1 MGTSIE
7 SILKVLGLRTLT
19 LCANQPISDMEST
32 SRSSASSSGHRR
44 DRDRDHEKDSDRERK
59 HRHLDKDARDDRH
72 KKHKS
77 SSSSSSRS
85 RHRDRDHRGRDKGE
99 EEEDRHRRHQSSS
112 SSRHSKDKDRSET
125 TKSRSSKHDEEKTI
139 DNDDDEDM
147 WVEKEVVMHP
157 APIQVEAPRAG
168 VADELPITTNQDQG
182 LEIEVTKNEGPKRD
196 SWMTDDSGMDFGL
209 MGALRVKKPKEE
221 RPDPTKLQVSSREL
235 NIHLKTGQPIDQDAV
250 VDKPTFTFG
259 DAGSTW
265 RMTKLKRVMETAA
278 EEGVAPEVIGVERYG
293 SIERFNEA
301 LEERKELDRRM
312 ARKKDRRSDRRDDS
326 RDSRDSR
333 SSRSDDRRRERGD
346 DEYGRS
352 RSDRPSKGGRLSE
365 FSSAAS
371 SPFQRPM
378 DEHERQAKELARRE
392 KEKEKEKEQERRFT
406 PIPSPF
412 ATHVSSPMPSPS
424 TELVLTHDQLNKLK
438 AKAMRAKMLSL
449 PDADDLEKEYE
460 QAQKAATEA
469 ASRPSS
475 TDAQQQRLVVVQTM
489 GRSSGSSSP
498 APLGPGNSKGHG
510 KNKKEA
516 THDEQGNRIAYQGEE
531 GDLDLH
537 ELVRR
542 EKMGLEEGMDQELA
556 RRITRDAVFRD
567 DLDYM
572 DDNADKIAR
581 TVKKTDAQL
590 KSSAIY
596 DYRKS
601 QSTLDKC
608 AMCFKDDGRTPPIM
622 AVVSMGTRVY
632 LGLPLNKEFLPGH
645 CMIVPIQHV
654 TSTLECD
661 DDAWDEIRNF
671 MKCLIQMNAA
681 EDKAVIF
688 SETVINLKW
697 QKHSV
702 IECIPI
708 PWDAG
713 QTAPGYF
720 KEAILSADEEW
731 SQHKKLIETDAKL
744 AGNGGFRKRLTSKMP
759 FFHVWFGSPDK
770 GYGHVI
776 ENADRFEEYFVK
788 EVLASICEM
797 DSSQWSRRN
806 NKRHPTADNPRRV
819 EAFKKSWQAWD
830 WTRTLGSK

>member
-1 MGTSIE
+1 MDS
-7 SILKVLGLRTLT
+7 
-19 LCANQPISDMEST
+19 A
-32 SRSSASSSGHRR
+32 SRSSTTR
-44 DRDRDHEKDSDRERK
+44 
-59 HRHLDKDARDDRH
+59 
-72 KKHKS
+72 KS
-77 SSSSSSRS
+77 SSSSSKS
-85 RHRDRDHRGRDKGE
+85 RHHDRRDRD
-99 EEEDRHRRHQSSS
+99 EEDRHRSRHHHHHHHHKSSHS
-112 SSRHSKDKDRSET
+112 SSRHNKDKHKS
-125 TKSRSSKHDEEKTI
+125 KSSRSRKDSDEEQPADT
-139 DNDDDEDM
+139 NNEEYNNVDDEDM
-147 WVEKEVVMHP
+147 WVEKT
-157 APIQVEAPRAG
+157 IAG
-168 VADELPITTNQDQG
+168 VDPTPVPKSETPQASVPAASHADTASQEPDVEMATDS
-182 LEIEVTKNEGPKRD
+182 GPKRD
-196 SWMTDDSGMDFGL
+196 SWMMDDGGMDFGL
-209 MGALRVKKPKEE
+209 MGALKVKKPKVEK
-221 RPDPTKLQVSSREL
+221 PDPEKPQVSSREL
-235 NIHLKTGQPIDQDAV
+235 NVHLKAGLHVDQYPV
-250 VDKPTFTFG
+250 NEKPSFSFG
-259 DAGSTW
+259 DAGSSW

-293 SIERFNEA
+293 SIEKFKEA
-301 LEERKELDRRM
+301 LDERKELDRRTS
-312 ARKKDRRSDRRDDS
+312 KKRDRRDDRREGS
-326 RDSRDSR
+326 RDSRDSKGNKG
-333 SSRSDDRRRERGD
+333 DDRRRDRGED
-346 DEYGRS
+346 DYGRS
-352 RSDRPSKGGRLSE
+352 RNDRPSKSGRHSE

-378 DEHERQAKELARRE
+378 DEQERLEKELARRNKD
-392 KEKEKEKEQERRFT
+392 KEREKEQERRYT

-412 ATHVSSPMPSPS
+412 ATHVSSPIPNHSSEP
-424 TELVLTHDQLNKLK
+424 VLTPDQLNKLK
-438 AKAMRAKMLSL
+438 AKAMRAKMMGL
-449 PDADDLEKEYE
+449 PDADGLEKEYE
-460 QAQKAATEA
+460 QAQKAAAEA
-469 ASRPSS
+469 ASRPQSAE
-475 TDAQQQRLVVVQTM
+475 TQQQQRLVVVQTM

-498 APLGPGNSKGHG
+498 APLGPGNSKTPG
-510 KNKKEA
+510 KNKKET
-516 THDEQGNRIAYQGEE
+516 THDEQGNRTAYQGEE
-531 GDLDLH
+531 AELDLH

-567 DLDYM
+567 DNDYM
-572 DDNADKIAR
+572 DDNADRIAR

-590 KSSAIY
+590 KSSAIH
-596 DYRKS
+596 DHRKT
-601 QSTLDKC
+601 QTALDKC
-608 AMCFKDDGRTPPIM
+608 ALCFKDEGRTPPAV

-632 LGLPLNKEFLPGH
+632 LGLPQYKEFLPGH

-731 SQHKKLIETDAKL
+731 SQHKKLIETDTKL

-776 ENADRFEEYFVK
+776 ENADMFEEYFVK

-806 NKRHPTADNPRRV
+806 PKRIPTADNSRRV
-819 EAFKKSWQAWD
+819 EAFKKGWQAWD
-830 WTRTLGSK
+830 WTRTLEK

>member
-1 MGTSIE
+1 MDS
-7 SILKVLGLRTLT
+7 V
-19 LCANQPISDMEST
+19 
-32 SRSSASSSGHRR
+32 SRSSSTR
-44 DRDRDHEKDSDRERK
+44 
-59 HRHLDKDARDDRH
+59 
-72 KKHKS
+72 KS
-77 SSSSSSRS
+77 SSSSSKS
-85 RHRDRDHRGRDKGE
+85 RHHDRRDRD
-99 EEEDRHRRHQSSS
+99 EEDRHRSRHHHHKSSHS
-112 SSRHSKDKDRSET
+112 SSRHSKDKHKS
-125 TKSRSSKHDEEKTI
+125 KSSRSRKDGNEDQTVDNNNNDDED
-139 DNDDDEDM
+139 DNVDDEDM
-147 WVEKEVVMHP
+147 WVEKTISGVDP
-157 APIQVEAPRAG
+157 APVPMEVSQASLAADSHADAASQEPDVEM
-168 VADELPITTNQDQG
+168 TTDS
-182 LEIEVTKNEGPKRD
+182 GPKRD
-196 SWMTDDSGMDFGL
+196 SWMMDDGGMNFGL
-209 MGALRVKKPKEE
+209 MGALKVKKPKVEK
-221 RPDPTKLQVSSREL
+221 PDPEKLHVSSREL
-235 NIHLKTGQPIDQDAV
+235 NVHLKAGLHVDQYPV
-250 VDKPTFTFG
+250 NEKPSFSFG
-259 DAGSTW
+259 DAGSSW

-293 SIERFNEA
+293 SIEKFKEA
-301 LEERKELDRRM
+301 LEERKELDRRTS
-312 ARKKDRRSDRRDDS
+312 KKRNRRDD
-326 RDSRDSR
+326 RREDSRDGRDSESNR
-333 SSRSDDRRRERGD
+333 GDDRRRDRGE

-352 RSDRPSKGGRLSE
+352 RNDRPSKSGRHSE

-378 DEHERQAKELARRE
+378 DEQERLEKELARRNKD
-392 KEKEKEKEQERRFT
+392 KEREKEQERRYT

-412 ATHVSSPMPSPS
+412 ATHVSSPLPSHSSEP
-424 TELVLTHDQLNKLK
+424 VLTPDQLNKLK
-438 AKAMRAKMLSL
+438 AKSMRAKMMGL
-449 PDADDLEKEYE
+449 PDADALEKEYE
-460 QAQKAATEA
+460 QAQKAAAEA
-469 ASRPSS
+469 ASRPQS
-475 TDAQQQRLVVVQTM
+475 TETQQQQRLVVVQTM

-498 APLGPGNSKGHG
+498 APLGPGNSKTPG
-510 KNKKEA
+510 KNKKET
-516 THDEQGNRIAYQGEE
+516 THDEQGNRTAYQGEE
-531 GDLDLH
+531 AELDLH

-567 DLDYM
+567 DNDYM

-590 KSSAIY
+590 KSSAIH
-596 DYRKS
+596 DHRKS
-601 QSTLDKC
+601 QTALDKC
-608 AMCFKDDGRTPPIM
+608 ALCFKDEGRTPPTV

-632 LGLPLNKEFLPGH
+632 LGLPQYKEFLPGH

-697 QKHSV
+697 QKHS
-702 IECIPI
+702 
-708 PWDAG
+708 
-713 QTAPGYF
+713 
-720 KEAILSADEEW
+720 EAILSADEEW
-731 SQHKKLIETDAKL
+731 SQHKKLIETDTKL

-776 ENADRFEEYFVK
+776 ENADMFEEYFVK

-806 NKRHPTADNPRRV
+806 QKRIPTADNSRRV

-830 WTRTLGSK
+830 WTRSLEK